1 MKSVLLAILPFA
13 IACGSSPTQP
23 GEDPFSFVV
32 QAMGTPSID
41 RSSGEVVP
49 DIDTHVID
57 GTLIIEGDL
66 VTPCASQPIE
76 GEGQEDRSASLF
88 VLNIGISPPPTCAT
102 LPGWYSYVAK
112 WTTVSSGE
120 YTVQV
125 VQPEP
130 PSWEPKLVY
139 SSKILVP

>member
-1 MKSVLLAILPFA
+1 MKSLLLAILPFA

-32 QAMGTPSID
+32 QAMGTPPVD

-49 DIDTHVID
+49 EIDTHVID

-66 VTPCASQPIE
+66 VTPCASQPIK
-76 GEGQEDRSASLF
+76 GQDDRSEHLLL
-88 VLNIGISPPPTCAT
+88 LNIGIAPPPTCAT
-102 LPGWYSYVAK
+102 LPGWYSYIAK
-112 WTTVSSGE
+112 WTPVSSGQ